1 MYFLRN
7 CMNCIYVGQIAEQSV
22 QWRKCPAS
30 VGDHKPTQLFLWK
43 TKQRCLFAW
52 KKGFRGVAAGYSN
65 WQSLACPS
73 LFMCHRFTCLS
84 ESVSFFNE
92 ASVVG
97 NLKTNASNN
106 CWFKLK
112 AVFGWRCEKQLWKFM
127 PAGLPF
133 KHRGL
138 QRGAPFHLQRNRRFL
153 LKRCVL
159 RCQQAAP
166 R

>member
-1 MYFLRN
+1 MYFFTELYI
-7 CMNCIYVGQIAEQSV
+7 CWSDCWAKCSVEKVSCQCI
-22 QWRKCPAS
+22 
-30 VGDHKPTQLFLWK
+30 GDHQSTQLFLSK
-43 TKQRCLFAW
+43 TKQRYLFAW
-52 KKGFRGVAAGYSN
+52 KKVSVAWQQVNSN

-73 LFMCHRFTCLS
+73 LFMCHRFTRLS

-127 PAGLPF
+127 LVGPPF

-153 LKRCVL
+153 LKRWAL
-159 RCQQAAP
+159 RCQRAAP

>member
-1 MYFLRN
+1 MYFFYGTVYMLVRLPSKVFSGESLQPV
-7 CMNCIYVGQIAEQSV
+7 YRRSSV
-22 QWRKCPAS
+22 NSAILIKDQ
-30 VGDHKPTQLFLWK
+30 
-43 TKQRCLFAW
+43 TKALTW
-52 KKGFRGVAAGYSN
+52 LKKGLRGVAAGYSN

-73 LFMCHRFTCLS
+73 LFTRHRFTCLS
-84 ESVSFFNE
+84 ESVSFVNE

-127 PAGLPF
+127 LVGPPF

-138 QRGAPFHLQRNRRFL
+138 QCGAPFHLQRNRRFL
-153 LKRCVL
+153 LRRCAL